1 MNSLKFRIPF
11 VVTLFVLFYAYAIV
25 RYHVGKDLWQPFD
38 FVFVLN
44 KAIAWLT
51 GTVLLFALLSTDF
64 LKKFNFSKK
73 KIGNVGFTGAIVHVT
88 LNIALLCP
96 RYYPKFYTDGYLNAY
111 AWTVIAL
118 GALTFIIYA
127 IPLVNVIFKLRTVRI
142 RWSLIA
148 CIFNLLHVTFLGA
161 QNWIKPST
169 WPFAFPPI
177 TLLFFVTGVAFLL
190 DGFRH
195 YLPKRN

>member
-11 VVTLFVLFYAYAIV
+11 AVTLFVLFYAYAIV

-38 FVFVLN
+38 FVFILN
-44 KAIAWLT
+44 KSIAWWT
-51 GTVLLFALLSTDF
+51 GTVLLFAFLSSDF
-64 LKKFNFSKK
+64 LKKFNQSKK
-73 KIGNVGFTGAIVHVT
+73 QIGNVGFTGAIVHIT
-88 LNIALLCP
+88 LNIVLLCP

-127 IPLVNVIFKLRTVRI
+127 IPLVIVIFKLSAVKI

-148 CIFNLLHVTFLGA
+148 CVFNLLHATFLGA

-177 TLLFFVTGVAFLL
+177 TLLFFVTGVIVLFER
-190 DGFRH
+190 FR
-195 YLPKRN
+195 YPSFSK